1 MAIITASASGGNWNA
16 TGTWVGGVVPTSADS
31 VLLTATS
38 GAVTL
43 YVSATCIG
51 LNCTGYTN
59 TLDLSTNTLT
69 VKGNVVLVATMT
81 LSGTGTL
88 AIGDT
93 TMSITTAGKTIP
105 NLTCTQIVTATN
117 ITFNDNVAV
126 ATLLTISTTANANIQ
141 LIGNTISTPSLTVST
156 GSGQSY
162 GTTSITFN
170 GTGTFSGGL
179 IGNNITVACGSSTL
193 TITGTVTIGGNFV
206 YSSGNIIAGNSTI
219 SFVRA
224 TARTT
229 GTRTITMGAS
239 NLYNNVN
246 FSDIL
251 ANPFSLTTDLY
262 MTGTLTFVTISN
274 NNITLN
280 SSTIYTTS
288 LAMNSSG
295 GGSIVGTTAIVMNG
309 LGGRGTISA
318 ATTST
323 TALNNNLTFDSEINT
338 ITFTTGTFIYN
349 TGTMTYNSGI
359 VRQLKTS
366 ILSLT
371 AACTLINIHKCAFA
385 NVLIT
390 AGSTITMNRFFN
402 GLSNLPAR
410 IYSTNT
416 ASNYTITF
424 QDTIEKISQY
434 VAISNCTL
442 TRPGQLLC
450 ISKSSNRGSNVGV
463 RFNNQIPNGM
473 DKGIN
478 LTINSQPMGSF
489 LISDPVF
496 SPLI

>member
-1 MAIITASASGGNWNA
+1 MAIITASVSGGNWNS

-31 VLLTATS
+31 VVLASTS

-43 YVSATCIG
+43 NVSATCIG
-51 LNCTGYTN
+51 LNCTGYLS

-69 VKGNVVLVATMT
+69 VKGNVVLVTTMT
-81 LSGTGTL
+81 LNGTGTL
-88 AIGDT
+88 AIGDA
-93 TMSITTAGKTIP
+93 TMSITTAGLTIP
-105 NLTCTQIVTATN
+105 NLTCALTTTTTT
-117 ITFNDNVAV
+117 ITFNDNVTV
-126 ATLLTISTTANANIQ
+126 GTLLTISTAGNNNIQ
-141 LIGNTISTPSLTVST
+141 LVGNTISTPSLTAST
-156 GSGQSY
+156 GNGQCY
-162 GTTSITFN
+162 GTTSITLN
-170 GTGTFSGGL
+170 GTGTLSGGL
-179 IGNNITVACGSSTL
+179 IGNNITVAAGSGTL
-193 TITGTVTIGGNFV
+193 TISGTVLLGGNFV
-206 YSSGNIIAGNSTI
+206 YSNGNIIASNSTI
-219 SFVRA
+219 SFTRA
-224 TARTT
+224 SLQTTGARTV
-229 GTRTITMGAS
+229 TMGAS
-239 NLYNNVN
+239 NIYNNVS
-246 FSDIL
+246 FSNVA
-251 ANPFSLTTDLY
+251 ANTYSLTTDLY
-262 MTGTLTFVTISN
+262 MTGTLTFTTISN

-288 LAMNSSG
+288 LAIASSG
-295 GGSIVGTTAIVMNG
+295 GSIIGTTVIVMNG
-309 LGGRGTISA
+309 LGGRGTISSTG
-318 ATTST
+318 TTTVNS
-323 TALNNNLTFDSEINT
+323 NITFDSEINT
-338 ITFTTGTFIYN
+338 ITFTTGTFVYN

-371 AACTLINIHKCAFA
+371 AACTLVNIHKCAFA

-390 AGSTITMNRFFN
+390 AGQTITMNRFFN

-410 IYSTNT
+410 IYSTST
-416 ASNYTITF
+416 ANYTITF

-434 VAISNCTL
+434 IAISNCTL

-463 RFNNQIPNGM
+463 RFNNQAPNGM

>member
-1 MAIITASASGGNWNA
+1 MAVITASASGGNWNS

-38 GAVTL
+38 GSVTL
-43 YVSATCIG
+43 NVSATCIG

-59 TLDLSTNTLT
+59 TLNLSTNTLT
-69 VKGNVVLVATMT
+69 VIGNVILAATMT

-88 AIGDT
+88 SLSNT
-93 TMSITTAGKTIP
+93 TLSMTTNGIIIP
-105 NLTCTQIVTATN
+105 NLTCALVNVATN
-117 ITFNDNVAV
+117 ITFNDNVTV
-126 ATLLTISTTANANIQ
+126 GTLLTISTQTNNNIQ
-141 LIGNTISTPSLTVST
+141 LIGNTISTPSLTAST
-156 GSGQSY
+156 GNGQCY
-162 GTTSITFN
+162 GTTNITLN
-170 GTGTFSGGL
+170 GTGTLTGGL
-179 IGNNITVACGSSTL
+179 IGNNITVACGSGTL
-193 TITGTVTIGGNFV
+193 TISGTVTIGGNFI

-219 SFVRA
+219 SFARA
-224 TARTT
+224 NLRTT

-239 NLYNNVN
+239 NLYNNVS
-246 FSDIL
+246 FSDV
-251 ANPFSLTTDLY
+251 ASNPFSLTTDIY
-262 MTGTLTFVTISN
+262 MTGTLTFATLLN

-288 LAMNSSG
+288 LAMNSNG
-295 GGSIVGTTAIVMNG
+295 GGSIIGTTAIIMNG
-309 LGGRGTISA
+309 LGGRGTISV

-323 TALNNNLTFDSEINT
+323 TALNNNLTFNSGINT

-371 AACTLINIHKCAFA
+371 AACTLINMHKCAFA

-390 AGSTITMNRFFN
+390 AGQTITMNRFFN

-410 IYSTNT
+410 IYSTT
-416 ASNYTITF
+416 TSNYTITF

-450 ISKSSNRGSNVGV
+450 ISKSSNRGGNVGV
-463 RFNNQIPNGM
+463 RFNNQAPNGM

-496 SPLI
+496 SPLV